1 MCQMCQ
7 RQECRAVVMSDCPLP
22 GSSKIGDCEDDP
34 EDQIRVRA
42 EPSLVFPI
50 VDVSHFGKAIR

>member
-1 MCQMCQ
+1 
-7 RQECRAVVMSDCPLP
+7 MSDCPLP